1 MKTMTCREMGGKCDA
16 EIQGET
22 AEEIMEKGKKHVD
35 EAQDEAHKTLV
46 EEMKDAT
53 EEDMA
58 AWGKSF
64 REKYNAAPDA

>member
-22 AEEIMEKGKKHVD
+22 AEEIMEKGKKHVH
-35 EAQDEAHKTLV
+35 EAQDETHKALV

-58 AWGKSF
+58 AWEKSF
-64 REKYNAAPDA
+64 REKYNAAPNA